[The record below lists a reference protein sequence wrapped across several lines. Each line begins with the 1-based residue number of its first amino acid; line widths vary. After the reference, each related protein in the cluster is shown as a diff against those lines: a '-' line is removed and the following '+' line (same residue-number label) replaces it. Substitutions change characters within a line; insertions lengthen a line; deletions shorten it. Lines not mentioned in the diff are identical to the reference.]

1 MAVETG
7 SASNEVVFL
16 GFNNLNGILYHK
28 CAGGGKT
35 TLLSSM
41 TVTLLLGLLSS
52 VRVWR
57 GRVAN
62 LMTHCKRG
70 YGFTV

>member
-1 MAVETG
+1 M
-7 SASNEVVFL
+7 
-16 GFNNLNGILYHK
+16 
-28 CAGGGKT
+28 T
-35 TLLSSM
+35 TDSLHCSM

-62 LMTHCKRG
+62 LITHCKRG
-70 YGFTV
+70 HGFTVYNAFV